1 MIRKCDDCEYAVLIA
16 DLMVT
21 LDKLDEFLLKIW
33 TGGKELAFIFDDEHD
48 LTFLQEGIKAEKDN
62 RVNYIFYDQID
73 NIMVITNGINK
84 NLVI

>member
-1 MIRKCDDCEYAVLIA
+1 MIRKCDDCEYTVLIA

-21 LDKLDEFLLKIW
+21 LDKLDDFILKIW
-33 TGGKELAFIFDDEHD
+33 IGGKELAFIFDEEHD
-48 LTFLQEGIKAEKDN
+48 LIFLQEGIKAEKDN

-73 NIMVITNGINK
+73 NIMVISNANK